1 MSDVERLTAENQAR
15 LRYAAEVSRQRSE
28 AKKVN
33 RAIREDEA
41 KRQRRKW
48 WKRQAAFLLSFL
60 CGGISA
66 YVVYCL
72 VLGVKGPS
80 AVIALLL
87 AFLAALGGAGLE
99 DGV

>member
-1 MSDVERLTAENQAR
+1 MSDVERLTAENQAK
-15 LRYAAEVSRQRSE
+15 LRYAAEISRQRSE

-33 RAIREDEA
+33 RAIRADEA

-48 WKRQAAFLLSFL
+48 WKRQAVFLLSFL
-60 CGGISA
+60 CGVASA

-72 VLGVKGPS
+72 CFGIEGPS

-87 AFLAALGGAGLE
+87 AFLAVLGGAALE
-99 DGV
+99 EV